1 MKKKTRNII
10 LIILGIL
17 ACLFLI
23 GKYNFNND
31 KQTLLKI
38 KTLAANGDVL
48 GAINEMEQNPSFT
61 NIPINIAYKRWKKDF
76 DSRFITKDE
85 VLENTIG
92 NKIIFDISTIY
103 REYWREELLKGNPKD
118 KTDTVLY
125 KKLTDYLISNNLTS
139 LSRDSLSKSIRNDS
153 ELKRIIENQGF
164 NVDFKFRNG
173 FQELYIWD
181 KQTIKNY
188 EVILPKDTIE
198 TKVVFIEQ
206 YQIYGYDN
214 YATFGSS
221 QVGGWAIKESAT
233 LFCNRQRYDLNSEN
247 FEVSYLKHESLH
259 FTDLNKYPNL
269 SSADL
274 EYRAKTIELMYC
286 TEETIYDRILDFL
299 NGANNLD
306 RSYSHPYANYILI
319 GNLSKLL
326 FNSEFE
332 SEYDKWKKLS
342 VEEINN
348 AAISL
353 YNMSEKRLQKDRNV
367 SDII

>member
-1 MKKKTRNII
+1 MKKKTRNIT

-17 ACLFLI
+17 ACLFFI

-48 GAINEMEQNPSFT
+48 GAINEMEKNPSFT
-61 NIPINIAYKRWKKDF
+61 NIPINIAYKRWKKSF

-85 VLENTIG
+85 VIENTIG
-92 NKIIFDISTIY
+92 NKIVFDISTIY
-103 REYWREELLKGNPKD
+103 REYWREELLKKNPID

-125 KKLTDYLISNNLTS
+125 KKLIDYLLSNNLTS
-139 LSRDSLSKSIRNDS
+139 LSRDSLSKSIKNDS

-164 NVDFKFRNG
+164 NVDFKLRNG

-181 KQTIKNY
+181 KQTIKKY

-198 TKVVFIEQ
+198 TKVVFIEE

-214 YATFGSS
+214 YATFGDS

-233 LFCNRQRYDLNSEN
+233 LYCNRGVYELGSEK

-259 FTDLNKYPNL
+259 FTDLNEYPNL

-274 EYRAKTIELMYC
+274 EYRAKVIELMYC
-286 TEETIYDRILDFL
+286 TEETVQDIILDFI
-299 NGANNLD
+299 NGANNSD
-306 RSYSHPYANYILI
+306 RDYSHPYANYILI

-342 VEEINN
+342 VKEIND
-348 AAISL
+348 AAVSL
-353 YNMSEKRLQKDRNV
+353 YKMSENNLQKDKSV
-367 SDII
+367 SEII